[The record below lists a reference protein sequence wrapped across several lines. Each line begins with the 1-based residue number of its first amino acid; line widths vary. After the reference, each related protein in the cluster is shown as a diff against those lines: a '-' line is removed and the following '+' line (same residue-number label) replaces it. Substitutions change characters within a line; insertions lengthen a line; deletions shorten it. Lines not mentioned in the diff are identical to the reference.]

1 MKQQKNK
8 QINNFVKDLQ
18 ERTKELTCLYQ
29 IEELFLDS
37 ASPLEDLFKDVIN
50 IIPSGWQF
58 PEVCKAKLTYND
70 KIFQSNGFIE
80 TPRML
85 SADINVQG
93 KPVGKLSVYYIKEV
107 PTTEE
112 GYFLKEEIKLINT
125 IADRIGY
132 SILHKNMRQIFE
144 EWEEAKEDISK
155 KGRGEWRVIVNML
168 QRTDKHVF
176 IYISQKMLHYL
187 CWKGIEEANRLLQK
201 SFNKKETNDP
211 KNMTEINRP
220 TYKQTKDNI
229 LKISEEIFRI
239 ASENI
244 SEGQILTLIQMWL
257 RQDKLRFLVKTIDNP
272 NSSLNEIIHA
282 ITRYQYLEA
291 EGVELSP
298 SIEKGLRVSLVR
310 RFFSEQL
317 EFINIAKNYIEIQD
331 YFQLVNRIIFP
342 VQSRGKLGGKTAGLI
357 LATQIL
363 AKTSEFSEL
372 YKNLKVPK
380 TWYITSDGL
389 INFLHYNNFEE
400 MSDQKYKEMEEI
412 SLEYLN
418 IVQIFKNSHFPPE
431 IMKGLSSV
439 IEDFGNHPI
448 IVRSSSL
455 LEDRLGAVF
464 SGKYKS
470 LFLANQGSKEERLE
484 ALMDA
489 IAEVYASTFAPDAIA
504 YRTEKGLLDFH
515 EEMGIMI
522 QQVVGTKIGNYFLPS
537 FAGVAFSSNEFRWSS
552 RIKRDDGLI
561 RMVPGLGTRAVDRVS
576 NDYPFLIAPGN
587 PELRVNITP
596 DEILHYSP
604 KMLDVINLADNNFE
618 TLELSELLKKFGDKI
633 PAIHYLLS
641 IYEENHIHTPT
652 NIFNINFSKDNLVV
666 TFEGLIKQTPFI
678 KQIKML
684 LHILKEKI
692 GTPVDIEFA
701 HDGQDLYLLQCRPQ
715 SYLKDI
721 LPSSIPN
728 NIPNEKIIFTANRYI
743 SNGSVPDISY
753 IVYVIPKIY
762 NQLSTLA
769 EYQSVGRIV
778 GKLNMTLPKQRFILM
793 GPGRWGSRGDIK
805 LGVNVTYS
813 DINNTAMLIEIA
825 HKKGDYI
832 PELSFG
838 THFFQDMVESSIR
851 YLPLY
856 PDEENVIYNE
866 KFLFESKNILPEIL
880 PQYSKLS
887 DTIRVIDVPKTTNGL
902 ILSILMNA
910 DLEKAIGY
918 LKKPKL

>member
-1 MKQQKNK
+1 VKQQSNK
-8 QINNFVKDLQ
+8 KINNLVKDLQ
-18 ERTKELTCLYQ
+18 ERTKELTCLFR
-29 IEELFLDS
+29 IEELLLDS
-37 ASPLEDLFKDVIN
+37 TSSLEVLFKDVVN

-58 PEVCKAKLTYND
+58 PEVCKVRLTYND
-70 KIFQSNGFIE
+70 KIYQSNGFIE
-80 TPRML
+80 TPWML
-85 SADINVQG
+85 STDVKVQG
-93 KPVGKLSVYYIKEV
+93 KPVGRLYVYYIKEV
-107 PTTEE
+107 PTSQD

-132 SILHKNMRQIFE
+132 TIIHKTMKHLFE
-144 EWEEAKEDISK
+144 EWEVTKKDISK
-155 KGRGEWRVIVNML
+155 KGIGEWRVIVNML
-168 QRTDKHVF
+168 ERTDKQAYV
-176 IYISQKMLHYL
+176 YILQKMLHYL
-187 CWKGIEEANRLLQK
+187 CWQGIEEANRLLQQ
-201 SFNKKETNDP
+201 SVIQKETNDP
-211 KNMTEINRP
+211 KKMIDVNRP
-220 TYKQTKDNI
+220 TYKQKKDNI
-229 LKISEEIFRI
+229 LGLSEEVFRI

-244 SEGQILTLIQMWL
+244 KEDQIFSLIQKWL
-257 RQDKLRFLVKTIDNP
+257 QQDKLRFFVKTVDNP
-272 NSSLNEIIHA
+272 NSSLDEIIHV
-282 ITRYQYLEA
+282 IKRYQYLKA
-291 EGVELSP
+291 EGAELSP
-298 SIEKGLRVSLVR
+298 SIEKGVRVSLVR
-310 RFFSEQL
+310 RFFSDQL
-317 EFINIAKNYIEIQD
+317 EFINIAKNYIEIRD
-331 YFQLVNRIIFP
+331 YYQLVNRIISP
-342 VQSRGKLGGKTAGLI
+342 LNSRGKLGGKTSGMI
-357 LATQIL
+357 LANQIL
-363 AKTSEFSEL
+363 FQANEFPEL
-372 YKNLKVPK
+372 FKNLKVPK

-389 INFLHYNNFEE
+389 IDFLHYNNFEE
-400 MSDQKYKEMEEI
+400 MGEQKYKEIEEV

-418 IVQIFKNSHFPPE
+418 IVQIFKNSPLSPE
-431 IMKGLSSV
+431 IVKGLSSV
-439 IEDFGNHPI
+439 TEDFGDHPI

-455 LEDRLGAVF
+455 LEDRLGAAF

-470 LFLANQGSKEERLE
+470 LFLANQGSKEERME

-552 RIKRDDGLI
+552 RIKREDGLI

-576 NDYPFLIAPGN
+576 NDYPVLIAPGN

-604 KMLDVINLADNNFE
+604 KMLDVINLTDNSFE
-618 TLELSELLKKFGDKI
+618 TIEISELLRKFGNKI
-633 PAIHYLLS
+633 PAVQNLLS
-641 IYEENHIHTPT
+641 IYEENHIRTP
-652 NIFNINFSKDNLVV
+652 IHMFDINFNKDKLVV
-666 TFEGLIKQTPFI
+666 TFEGVIKQTPFI
-678 KQIKML
+678 KQIKTL
-684 LHILKEKI
+684 LHILEEKI

-715 SYLKDI
+715 SYSKDI
-721 LPSSIPN
+721 LPSSIPD
-728 NIPNEKIIFTANRYI
+728 NIPDDKIVFTANRYI

-753 IVYVIPKIY
+753 IVYVVPKMY

-769 EYQSVGRIV
+769 EYQSIGKIV
-778 GKLNMTLPKQRFILM
+778 GKLNKTLPKRRFILM

-813 DINNTAMLIEIA
+813 DINNTTMLIEIA

-856 PDEENVIYNE
+856 PDEENVIFNE
-866 KFLFESKNILPEIL
+866 KFLLESKNILPEIL

-887 DTIRVIDVPKTTNGL
+887 DTVRVIDVPKTTNGL

-910 DLEKAIGY
+910 DLEKAVGF
-918 LKKPKL
+918 LKKPEL